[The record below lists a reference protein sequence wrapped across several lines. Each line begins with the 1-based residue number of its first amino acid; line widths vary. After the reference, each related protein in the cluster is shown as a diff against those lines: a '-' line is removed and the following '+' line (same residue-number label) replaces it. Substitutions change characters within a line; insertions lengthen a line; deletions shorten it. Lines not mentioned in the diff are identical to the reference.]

1 MVMNLLFNSFEYLIF
16 LPIVALLYFLLAPK
30 YRWILL
36 LGASYYFY
44 MSWEAEYAL
53 LILFCTAINYLAAI
67 LIDKQESKGKKKL
80 ILTIDLILSF
90 GVLFFYKYL
99 GFLTENINSA
109 LDLFNSSINL
119 PNFEILL
126 PVGIS
131 FFTFQTL
138 SYTIDVYKGTTQ
150 VERHFGIF
158 ALFVSFFPQLVA
170 GPIERSQNLLTQLHV
185 DKRFDMPRA
194 ISGLRMI
201 LWGLFKKI
209 VIADNLAVVVNSVY
223 NNLGEHSGISLIIA
237 TVAFALQI
245 YGDFSGYSDIA
256 VGSAN
261 IMGFN
266 LMKNFDR
273 PYFSKSTGEF
283 WRRWHISLSSWFRDY
298 VYIPLGGSRCGKV
311 RCFFNNM
318 VTFTLSGLWHGANW
332 TFIIWGAI
340 NGLYVSTSRLTRDF
354 RAKISA
360 KIFKK
365 EFLHNIFRVF
375 ITFTLICFSWI
386 FFRANS
392 LGDAIYVIT
401 HIFPL
406 NFGGIFTSFTG
417 YQMIS
422 CTFLAL
428 LFTGI
433 SYFSRNDNKVSRFF
447 YRHRSFRY
455 VCYLTLFVLI
465 MMFGVTVNETA
476 FIYFQF

>member
-1 MVMNLLFNSFEYLIF
+1 MNLLFNSFEYLIF
-16 LPIVALLYFLLAPK
+16 LPLVAVIYFLLAPK

-44 MSWEAEYAL
+44 MSWKAEYAL
-53 LILFCTAINYLAAI
+53 LILFCTAINYFAAI
-67 LIDKQESKGKKKL
+67 LIDKEQNKKKRKL

-99 GFLTENINSA
+99 GFLTENINA
-109 LDLFNSSINL
+109 TLDLFNASINL

-138 SYTIDVYKGTTQ
+138 SYTIDVYRGATP

-170 GPIERSQNLLTQLHV
+170 GPIERSGNLLHQFH
-185 DKRFDMPRA
+185 KINRFDMPRA
-194 ISGLRMI
+194 VYGLRMI

-209 VIADNLAVVVNSVY
+209 VIADRLALLVNSVY
-223 NNLGEHSGISLIIA
+223 NNAQDHSGVSFIVA

-256 VGSAN
+256 IGSAN
-261 IMGFN
+261 IMGFD

-273 PYFSKSTGEF
+273 PYFSKTTGEF

-298 VYIPLGGSRCGKV
+298 VYIPLGGSRCSKA
-311 RCFFNNM
+311 RYFLNNM
-318 VTFTLSGLWHGANW
+318 ITFTLSGLWHGAEW
-332 TFIIWGAI
+332 TFVIWGAV
-340 NGLYVSTSRLTRDF
+340 NGLYVSLSRLTKNF
-354 RAKISA
+354 RAKISG
-360 KIFKK
+360 KVFGKLPTLLHTLFK
-365 EFLHNIFRVF
+365 VAV
-375 ITFTLICFSWI
+375 TFTLICFSWI

-392 LGDAIYVIT
+392 LSDAIYIIT

-406 NFGGIFTSFTG
+406 NFAGLSSAFTT
-417 YQMIS
+417 YQLIS
-422 CTFLAL
+422 CSFLAL
-428 LFTGI
+428 LFAGI
-433 SYFSRNDNKVSRFF
+433 SYFSRNSNPISRFF
-447 YRHRSFRY
+447 YAHRSFRY
-455 VCYLTLFVLI
+455 ICYLTLFALI

>member
-1 MVMNLLFNSFEYLIF
+1 MNLLFNSFEYLIF
-16 LPIVALLYFLLAPK
+16 LPLVALIYFLLSPK

-44 MSWEAEYAL
+44 MSWKAEYAL
-53 LILFCTAINYLAAI
+53 LILFCTVINYFAA
-67 LIDKQESKGKKKL
+67 LWIDKEECKRKKKI
-80 ILTIDLILSF
+80 ILTVDLILSF

-99 GFLTENINSA
+99 GFLTENINTA

-138 SYTIDVYKGTTQ
+138 SYTIDVYRGETK
-150 VERHFGIF
+150 VERHFGVF

-170 GPIERSQNLLTQLHV
+170 GPIERSRNLLHQFHKV
-185 DKRFDMPRA
+185 NSFSMPRA
-194 ISGLRMI
+194 MYGLRMI

-209 VIADNLAVVVNSVY
+209 VIADRLAILVNSVY
-223 NNLGEHSGISLIIA
+223 NNVEAHSGVSLIVA

-256 VGSAN
+256 IGSAN
-261 IMGFN
+261 IMGYD

-283 WRRWHISLSSWFRDY
+283 WRRWHVSLSSWFRDY
-298 VYIPLGGSRCGKV
+298 VYIPLGGSRCSKKKY
-311 RCFFNNM
+311 FFNNM
-318 VTFTLSGLWHGANW
+318 VTFSLSGLWHGAEW
-332 TFIIWGAI
+332 TFVIWGII
-340 NGLYVSTSRLTRDF
+340 NGIYTSLSRLTKNF
-354 RAKISA
+354 RGKIAAKVFGD
-360 KIFKK
+360 KFK
-365 EFLHNIFRVF
+365 FLHKVF
-375 ITFTLICFSWI
+375 QVTVTFGLICFSWI

-392 LGDAIYVIT
+392 LSDALYVIT
-401 HIFPL
+401 NIFPL
-406 NFGGIFTSFTG
+406 NFAGLADAFSK
-417 YQMIS
+417 YQLIS
-422 CTFLAL
+422 CTALAL
-428 LFTGI
+428 LFAGI
-433 SYFSRNDNKVSRFF
+433 SYFSRNDNKLSRFF
-447 YRHRSFRY
+447 YAHRSFRY
-455 VCYLTLFVLI
+455 VCYLTLFALI

>member
-1 MVMNLLFNSFEYLIF
+1 MNLLFNSFEYLIF
-16 LPIVALLYFLLAPK
+16 LPIVALIFFLLAPK

-44 MSWEAEYAL
+44 MSWKAEYAL
-53 LILFCTAINYLAAI
+53 LILFCTTINYFAAI
-67 LIDKQESKGKKKL
+67 LIDKQESKAKKKL

-99 GFLTENINSA
+99 GFLTENINVA

-119 PNFEILL
+119 PDFEILL

-138 SYTIDVYKGTTQ
+138 SYTIDVYKGDTQ

-170 GPIERSQNLLTQLHV
+170 GPIERSGNLLHQFHTE
-185 DKRFDMPRA
+185 KRFDMPRA
-194 ISGLRMI
+194 VNGLRMI

-256 VGSAN
+256 IGSAN
-261 IMGFN
+261 IMGFK

-298 VYIPLGGSRCGKV
+298 VYIPLGGSRCGKF
-311 RCFFNNM
+311 RCFLNNM
-318 VTFTLSGLWHGANW
+318 ITFTLSGLWHGANW

-340 NGLYVSTSRLTRDF
+340 NGLYVSLSRLTRDF
-354 RAKISA
+354 RAKISG

-365 EFLHNIFRVF
+365 DVLHNLFRVF
-375 ITFTLICFSWI
+375 VTFCLICFSWI

-392 LGDAIYVIT
+392 IGDAFYVIT

-406 NFGGIFTSFTG
+406 NFGGIFESFSG
-417 YQMIS
+417 YQIIS
-422 CTFLAL
+422 CSFLAL
-428 LFTGI
+428 IFAGI
-433 SYFSRNDNKVSRFF
+433 SYFSRNDNKISRFF

-455 VCYLTLFVLI
+455 ACYLTLFVLI

>member
-1 MVMNLLFNSFEYLIF
+1 MLFNSFEYLIF
-16 LPIVALLYFLLAPK
+16 LPLVALIYFLLAPK

-44 MSWEAEYAL
+44 MSWKAEYAL
-53 LILFCTAINYLAAI
+53 LILFCTAINYFAAI
-67 LIDKQESKGKKKL
+67 LIDKEESKTKKKV
-80 ILTIDLILSF
+80 ILTIDLVLSF
-90 GVLFFYKYL
+90 GVLFVYKYL
-99 GFLTENINSA
+99 GFLTENINQA

-138 SYTIDVYKGTTQ
+138 SYTIDVYRGDTP

-170 GPIERSQNLLTQLHV
+170 GPIERSGNLLHQFHI

-194 ISGLRMI
+194 ICGLRMI

-209 VIADNLAVVVNSVY
+209 VIADNLAVLVNSVY
-223 NNLGEHSGISLIIA
+223 NDVSAHSGISFIIA

-256 VGSAN
+256 IGSAN

-273 PYFSKSTGEF
+273 PYLSKSTGEF

-298 VYIPLGGSRCGKV
+298 VYIPLGGSRCGKI

-332 TFIIWGAI
+332 TFVIWGAL
-340 NGLYVSTSRLTRDF
+340 NGLYVSLSRLTRDF
-354 RAKISA
+354 RNKTSSKVFKSA
-360 KIFKK
+360 VLHKIFQ
-365 EFLHNIFRVF
+365 VA
-375 ITFTLICFSWI
+375 ITFILICFSWI

-392 LGDAIYVIT
+392 LQDAFYIIS
-401 HIFPL
+401 HLFPL
-406 NFGGIFTSFTG
+406 NFETLASSFSA
-417 YQMIS
+417 YQLIS
-422 CTFLAL
+422 CASLAL
-428 LFTGI
+428 LFAGI
-433 SYFSRNDNKVSRFF
+433 SFFSRNNNPISRFF
-447 YRHRSFRY
+447 YKHRSFRY
-455 VCYLTLFVLI
+455 ACYLTLFALI